1 MAAMARPSRLVAGS
15 GHWQNRFHIRL
26 FRARRDQGE
35 RTMHKI
41 LATTMLFAIAGTAV
55 AADPACKTNFKQEGK
70 FMTGRSFT
78 TWDTVPG
85 VSVSTAYKR
94 IYAEGTKSGL
104 RVESSDEKAG
114 VISFEQPNGGVDFT
128 GAKAT
133 LPWNVVIEP
142 QGKNVKITVTK
153 TTPGGF
159 STSTDFQI
167 TSMCAVIDAAR

>member
-1 MAAMARPSRLVAGS
+1 MRKLFAMTALLALAGSAMAS
-15 GHWQNRFHIRL
+15 
-26 FRARRDQGE
+26 
-35 RTMHKI
+35 
-41 LATTMLFAIAGTAV
+41 
-55 AADPACKTNFKQEGK
+55 DPACKTNFKQEGK
-70 FMTGRSFT
+70 FTTGRTFT
-78 TWDTVPG
+78 TWDVVTG
-85 VSVSTAYKR
+85 VNVSTAYKR

-104 RVESSDEKAG
+104 RVASSDEKAG
-114 VISFEQPNGGVDFT
+114 VISFEQPNGGVDIT

-167 TSMCAVIDAAR
+167 TSMCAVIDAGR